1 MADIRSTL
9 MDRARTL
16 GPERQALI
24 NPGWQRHL
32 VPAGVTLFMVG
43 LFVYSL
49 DRFGFSFARIWNGLE
64 QLGFIIS
71 FMVPPDANGNF
82 AAFAKA
88 LGETVAIALL
98 GTLIGAILAFP
109 LSLMAAR
116 NVMTNRIVQ
125 FMSRRLF
132 DGIRGIDTLIW
143 ALIYVNVVGL
153 GPFAGVLAIASSD
166 MAGFAKIY
174 SEAMEAT
181 ERNASEGV
189 RSTGGRRWDEI
200 AFGLLPQVMP
210 VLISQI
216 LYFFESNT
224 RSATI
229 IGIVGAGGIGLFLS
243 DTIRTGEWQQ
253 VSMII
258 LMILVVVSVIDL
270 ISTRLRFA
278 IIGKRG

>member
-1 MADIRSTL
+1 MAGIRTVL
-9 MDRARTL
+9 LDRARGL
-16 GPERQALI
+16 PPEHQALI
-24 NPGWQRHL
+24 HPGWRRHL
-32 VPAGVTLFMVG
+32 VPFGVVFALVA
-43 LFVYSL
+43 LFVFAL
-49 DRFGFSFARIWNGLE
+49 DRFGFTFARIFGGIE
-64 QLGFIIS
+64 QLGWIIY
-71 FMVPPDANGNF
+71 FMVPPNAEGQFLFF
-82 AAFAKA
+82 ARA

-109 LSLMAAR
+109 LSLLAAR

-125 FMSRRLF
+125 FMSRRTF
-132 DGIRGIDTLIW
+132 DAVRGIDTLIW

-166 MAGFAKIY
+166 MAGFAKIF

-181 ERNASEGV
+181 EGKASEGV
-189 RSTGGRRWDEI
+189 RSTGGRRSAEI

-210 VLISQI
+210 VLISQV

-229 IGIVGAGGIGLFLS
+229 IGIVGAGGIGLYLS

-253 VSMII
+253 VSMLI
-258 LMILVVVSVIDL
+258 LMILVVVSVIDV

>member
-9 MDRARTL
+9 LARARGL

-24 NPGWQRHL
+24 HPGWQRHV
-32 VPAGVTLFMVG
+32 VPAGVTLAMAG

-64 QLGFIIS
+64 QLGYIVS
-71 FMVPPDANGNF
+71 FMLPPDAKGNF
-82 AAFAKA
+82 PAFAKA

-98 GTLIGAILAFP
+98 GTLLGAILAFP
-109 LSLMAAR
+109 LSLLAAR
-116 NVMTNRIVQ
+116 NVMTSRIVQ

-132 DGIRGIDTLIW
+132 DGVRGIDTLIW

-166 MAGFAKIY
+166 MAGFAKVY

-189 RSTGGRRWDEI
+189 RSTGGNRWDEI

-253 VSMII
+253 VSVII

>member
-1 MADIRSTL
+1 MAGIRSVL
-9 MDRARTL
+9 LDRARRL
-16 GPERQALI
+16 GPERQKLI
-24 NPGWQRHL
+24 RPGWQRHL
-32 VPAGVTLFMVG
+32 LPGGVAFVMLA
-43 LFVYSL
+43 LFVYAL
-49 DRFGFSFARIWNGLE
+49 DRFGFGFARIWNGLE
-64 QLGFIIS
+64 RLGFIIG
-71 FMVPPDANGNF
+71 FMLPPDPKGNLP
-82 AAFAKA
+82 AFAWA

-109 LSLMAAR
+109 LSLLAAR

-132 DGIRGIDTLIW
+132 DGVRGIDTLIW

-166 MAGFAKIY
+166 MAGFAKVY
-174 SEAMEAT
+174 SEAIEAT

-210 VLISQI
+210 VLISQV

-253 VSMII
+253 VSVLI
-258 LMILVVVSVIDL
+258 LMILVVVSVIDFV
-270 ISTRLRFA
+270 SARLRFA

>member
-1 MADIRSTL
+1 MAGIRTVL
-9 MDRARTL
+9 LDRARGL
-16 GPERQALI
+16 GRERQALLH
-24 NPGWQRHL
+24 PGWRRHM
-32 VPAGVTLFMVG
+32 VPAAVTLAMFA
-43 LFVYSL
+43 LLVYSL

-64 QLGFIIS
+64 QLGFIVG
-71 FMVPPDANGNF
+71 FMLPPDAKGNF
-82 AAFAKA
+82 PAFAKA

-109 LSLMAAR
+109 LSLLAAR

-132 DGIRGIDTLIW
+132 DGVRGIDTLIW

-166 MAGFAKIY
+166 MAGFAKVY

-210 VLISQI
+210 VLISQV

-253 VSMII
+253 VSVII

-278 IIGKRG
+278 IIGRRG